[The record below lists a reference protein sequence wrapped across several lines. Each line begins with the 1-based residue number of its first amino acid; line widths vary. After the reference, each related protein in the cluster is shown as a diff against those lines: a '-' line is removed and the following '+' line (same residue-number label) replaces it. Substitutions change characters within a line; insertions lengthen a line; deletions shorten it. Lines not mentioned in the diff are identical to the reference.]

1 MNGRLENDIRIE
13 NKISNLLDK
22 LPAYVAEWNFNLKA
36 GQKTAATRFDYCNK
50 IQKFLQYIDKE
61 NMKEIKLEDINV
73 VNVQQFFIEI
83 QTKKKKDGTIKETSD
98 SYRYT
103 FWYAL
108 RNFFD
113 YMVKRHYITENYVDI
128 IDRPQNHDLERINE
142 HRILLTSSDFSKIY
156 EACCHD
162 DKVDMWVIRR
172 NKAIFTL
179 LMTTGMRRTA
189 MMEINVEDV
198 DEVNSRLVIIDKK
211 KKRHVYDLSV
221 KACLI
226 LHNWMES
233 RKYVLR
239 DAHAEN
245 DALFIDEKGQRIT
258 QYTLDGIVRRYSK
271 RGLGYEISPHKIRS
285 GCASI
290 LYERSH
296 DIEFVRDAIGHS
308 NLITTRRY
316 IVKEKNERKK
326 ANNML
331 SDIL

>member
-1 MNGRLENDIRIE
+1 MNGRLENDLKIE
-13 NKISNLLDK
+13 EKINNLLNK
-22 LPAYVAEWNFNLKA
+22 LPEYVAEWNFNLKA
-36 GQKTAATRFDYCNK
+36 SQKTAATRFDYCNK
-50 IQKFLQYIDKE
+50 IQKFLQYINKE
-61 NMKEIKLEDINV
+61 NTREIKPEDINV
-73 VNVQQFFIEI
+73 VHVQKFFIEI

-108 RNFFD
+108 HNFFD
-113 YMVKRHYITENYVDI
+113 YMAKRHYIAENLVDI
-128 IDRPQNHDLERINE
+128 VDRPQNHDLDRINE

-156 EACCHD
+156 EACCYD
-162 DKVDMWVIRR
+162 DNVDMWVIRR

-198 DEVNSRLVIIDKK
+198 DEANSRIVIIDKK

-221 KACLI
+221 KASLI

-239 DAHAEN
+239 EARTDN
-245 DALFIDEKGQRIT
+245 DALFINENGERIT
-258 QYTLDGIVRRYSK
+258 QYTLDGIIRRYSK
-271 RGLGYEISPHKIRS
+271 RALGYEISPHKIRS

-290 LYERSH
+290 LYERTH
-296 DIEFVRDAIGHS
+296 DIEFVRKAIGHA
-308 NLITTRRY
+308 NIKTTRRY
-316 IVKEKNERKK
+316 IVTEGNEREK
-326 ANNML
+326 ANNLL